1 MSESLTAEQKLHK
14 KLFEARKAARAV
26 AKNGR
31 NEEGNFDF
39 ARFED
44 VLEEASGLLD
54 EREILVVPSVISEEL
69 RFSQSGFA
77 IAKVVMEFEVIDT
90 EGWGTLKIR
99 WSGSGEDKPGDK
111 AVFKGQTGCE
121 KYFLAKLLRIPFG
134 TDPEAVER
142 DSAEAERVRRLQDQ
156 AAEAPQAVSH

>member
-1 MSESLTAEQKLHK
+1 MSDLTPEQKLHR
-14 KLFEARKAARAV
+14 KLFDARKAARAV

-31 NEEGNFDF
+31 NDEGNFDF

-54 EREILVVPSVISEEL
+54 EREILIVPSVVSEEL

-77 IAKVVMEFEVIDT
+77 IAKVVMEFEVVDT
-90 EGWGTLKIR
+90 EGWGTLKLR
-99 WSGSGEDKPGDK
+99 WTGSGEDKPGDK
-111 AVFKGQTGCE
+111 AIFKAQTGCE

-134 TDPEAVER
+134 TDPETDAR
-142 DSAEAERVRRLQDQ
+142 SAEAERIRKEQDQ
-156 AAEAPQAVSH
+156 IAEAPQVVSA